1 LGLGLLLGLALVQ
14 SSLGPFVSVAGIH
27 PDWVVV
33 AVIGWTLLRGSREG
47 LLWAI
52 IGGLGLDLLSSGP
65 FGASIVALALTSL
78 LAMLGYGRVF
88 GGYLVLPLSL
98 TFPLSLAYYVI
109 YGLLLS
115 LLKQPIAWLPA
126 LSNVILPASLLNI
139 GAMALLFPLLRL
151 LHRRTGRE
159 EISW

>member
-1 LGLGLLLGLALVQ
+1 LGLGLLLGLAVLQ
-14 SSLGPFVSVAGIH
+14 SSLGPFVSVVGLH

-33 AVIGWTLLRGSREG
+33 AVISWTLLRGWQEG

-52 IGGLGLDLLSSGP
+52 IGGLGLDLLSGGP
-65 FGASIVALALTSL
+65 FGASSVALALTSL

-88 GGYLVLPLSL
+88 GGYLVLPLAL
-98 TFPLSLAYYVI
+98 TFPLSLAYYVM

-115 LLKQPIAWLPA
+115 LLKQPVAWLPA
-126 LSNVILPASLLNI
+126 LSNVMLPASLLNI
-139 GAMALLFPLLRL
+139 AAMFLLFPLLRL